1 MILGGIKVAFTTE
14 NRKVSDI
21 FQRSAIYRVPRYQRD
36 YVWKE
41 VNWKELWIDLQF
53 TLENENEIQWSHF
66 LGTIVL
72 NKSNNS
78 ESGLEVYEIIDGQQR
93 LLTLYILMIVIYKS
107 FKNQSTNEE
116 ANINNYIYYTFLTS
130 LTKESEKKVMI
141 DNELYNTDIQ
151 ELIDA
156 ATNNKLVSRENKLYN
171 VFMYFDSYL
180 KGKNYSYLDKFLNKL
195 LSVNIV
201 EITSDEDEEIYNIF
215 EVLNARG
222 QKLKQIEL
230 LKNHIMKYVQPRNIE
245 FIDRA
250 KVKWMNIQNNIEH
263 LSDPD
268 VIIQHFAKCY
278 IEKNAENRNSIYRLI
293 KEEIKI
299 EDLSEFLDALESFS
313 VVYKE
318 ISSNDSKDSVIR
330 YFDIKRNQQI
340 RSLLCAIYVLNSEEI
355 INDFVK
361 EKALLQLR
369 NFFFI
374 FNTTQ
379 QTSNRTDKIISSIS
393 FKIYNCKYEN
403 EFKILFSEFMYELE
417 TYILNKD
424 YKVMFETN
432 QSFKYSNKDKTLKRN
447 SRLVKYILELICD
460 MDQKDTKLDY
470 NALTIE
476 HLISDNGSISNA
488 SIWNL
493 TLTSEDINSEK
504 LKNKAVNEKVKIL
517 KENSSIRLNLA
528 LDKYIENEEF
538 NFDKRKV
545 DIINAIF
552 DDIFTFDKTIFE
564 INNNDIIKYRDQYD
578 FLKNKTKDFE
588 LLEILKKYGINFEI
602 KINKDPKLA
611 IYKERW
617 NSYISGN
624 Y

>member
-1 MILGGIKVAFTTE
+1 MAFTTE

-21 FQRSAIYRVPRYQRD
+21 FQRSAIYKVPRYQRD

-53 TLENENEIQWSHF
+53 TLANENEIQWSHF
-66 LGTIVL
+66 LGAIVL
-72 NKSNNS
+72 NKSNN

-93 LLTLYILMIVIYKS
+93 LLTIYILMIVIYKN
-107 FKNQSTNEE
+107 FKIQSENEE
-116 ANINNYIYYTFLTS
+116 ANINNYIYNTFLTS
-130 LTKESEKKVMI
+130 LTKESVKKIMI
-141 DNELYNTDIQ
+141 DNELYNIDIK
-151 ELIDA
+151 EMIDV
-156 ATNNKLVSRENKLYN
+156 ATNNKMPSKENKLYN
-171 VFMYFDSYL
+171 VFSYFDL
-180 KGKNYSYLDKFLNKL
+180 NLRGKDYTYLDKFLNKL

-222 QKLKQIEL
+222 RKLKQIEL
-230 LKNHIMKYVQPRNIE
+230 LKNHIMKYVQPRDVE
-245 FIDRA
+245 FIDQA
-250 KVKWMNIQNNIEH
+250 KVKWRNIQNNIEH

-299 EDLSEFLDALESFS
+299 NDLSEFLNAFESFS

-340 RSLLCAIYVLNSEEI
+340 RSLLCAIYVLNSEGI
-355 INDFVK
+355 INDDVK

-393 FKIYNCKYEN
+393 FAIYNCKYES

-417 TYILNKD
+417 TYISNKD
-424 YKVMFETN
+424 YKLMFETN

-460 MDQKDTKLDY
+460 SEQHDTMLDY
-470 NALTIE
+470 NTLTIE
-476 HLISDNGSISNA
+476 HLVSDDGSMNNA

-504 LKNKAVNEKVKIL
+504 LKNKSVNDKIKIL
-517 KENSSIRLNLA
+517 KENSSIRLNLT
-528 LDKYIENEEF
+528 LEKYFENEEF
-538 NFDKRKV
+538 NFDKRKE
-545 DIINAIF
+545 DIINFIF
-552 DDIFTFDKTIFE
+552 DDVFIFDKMVFG
-564 INNNDIIKYRDQYD
+564 INDSDIKKYKEQHD
-578 FLKNKTKDFE
+578 FLKNRIKDLE
-588 LLEILKKYGINFEI
+588 LLEILKKYGKLFEI
-602 KINKDPKLA
+602 KINNDPILA
-611 IYKERW
+611 EYKERW
-617 NSYISGN
+617 NNYISSDDK
-624 Y
+624 

>member
-1 MILGGIKVAFTTE
+1 MAFTTE

-21 FQRSAIYRVPRYQRD
+21 FQRSAIYKVPRYQRD

-53 TLENENEIQWSHF
+53 TLANENEIQWSHF

-72 NKSNNS
+72 NKSNNN

-93 LLTLYILMIVIYKS
+93 LLTLYILMIVIYKN
-107 FKNQSTNEE
+107 FKNQSENEE
-116 ANINNYIYYTFLTS
+116 ASINNYIYNTFLTS
-130 LTKESEKKVMI
+130 LTKESVKKIMI
-141 DNELYNTDIQ
+141 DNELYNTDIK
-151 ELIDA
+151 EMIDA
-156 ATNNKLVSRENKLYN
+156 ATNNKMLSKENKLYN
-171 VFMYFDSYL
+171 VFSYFDFNI
-180 KGKNYSYLDKFLNKL
+180 KGKDYTYLDKFLNKL

-201 EITSDEDEEIYNIF
+201 EIISDEDEEIYNIF

-230 LKNHIMKYVQPRNIE
+230 LKNHIMKYVQPRDIE
-245 FIDRA
+245 FIDQA
-250 KVKWMNIQNNIEH
+250 KVKWRNIQNNIEH
-263 LSDPD
+263 LTDPD
-268 VIIQHFAKCY
+268 IIIQHFAKCY

-299 EDLSEFLDALESFS
+299 DDLSSFLDAFESFS

-318 ISSNDSKDSVIR
+318 ISNKDPNDSVIR

-355 INDFVK
+355 ISDDVK

-379 QTSNRTDKIISSIS
+379 QTSNRTDNIISSIS
-393 FKIYNCKYEN
+393 FDIYHCKNEN
-403 EFKILFSEFMYELE
+403 EFKILFSEFLYELE
-417 TYILNKD
+417 EYILNKD
-424 YKVMFETN
+424 YKLMFETN
-432 QSFKYSNKDKTLKRN
+432 QSFKFSNKDRTLKRN

-460 MDQKDTKLDY
+460 IEQNDTKLDY
-470 NALTIE
+470 NSLTIE
-476 HLISDNGSISNA
+476 HLVSDDGSMNNA

-504 LKNKAVNEKVKIL
+504 LKNKSVNDKVRIL
-517 KENSSIRLNLA
+517 KENSSIRLNLS
-528 LDKYIENEEF
+528 LDKYIKNGEF
-538 NFDKRKV
+538 DFDKRKE
-545 DIINAIF
+545 DFINFIFYDVFIF
-552 DDIFTFDKTIFE
+552 DKMIFGIKKDDINTYKKQYDVLK
-564 INNNDIIKYRDQYD
+564 NRNNDI
-578 FLKNKTKDFE
+578 E
-588 LLEILKKYGINFEI
+588 LLELLKKHGKLFEI
-602 KINKDPKLA
+602 KLNNDPSLA
-611 IYKERW
+611 EYKERW
-617 NSYISGN
+617 NNYILSDSKEVK
-624 Y
+624 

>member
-1 MILGGIKVAFTTE
+1 MAFTTE

-53 TLENENEIQWSHF
+53 TLANENEIQWSHF

-72 NKSNNS
+72 NKSNN

-93 LLTLYILMIVIYKS
+93 LLTLYILMIVIYKN
-107 FKNQSTNEE
+107 FKNQSEHEE
-116 ANINNYIYYTFLTS
+116 ANINNYIYNTFLTS
-130 LTKESEKKVMI
+130 LTKESVKKIMI
-141 DNELYNTDIQ
+141 DNELYNNDIK
-151 ELIDA
+151 EMVDS
-156 ATNNKLVSRENKLYN
+156 ATNNKMPSKENKLYS
-171 VFMYFDSYL
+171 VFSYFDFNL
-180 KGKNYSYLDKFLNKL
+180 RGKDCSYLDKFLNKL

-201 EITSDEDEEIYNIF
+201 EIISDEDEEIYNIF

-230 LKNHIMKYVQPRNIE
+230 LKNHIMKYVKPRDIE
-245 FIDRA
+245 FIDQA
-250 KVKWMNIQNNIEH
+250 KMKWRNIQHNIEH

-278 IEKNAENRNSIYRLI
+278 IEKNAENTNSIYRLI

-299 EDLSEFLDALESFS
+299 DDLSKFLDAFESFS

-318 ISSNDSKDSVIR
+318 ISSNDPKDSVIR

-340 RSLLCAIYVLNSEEI
+340 RSLLCAIYVLNSKGI
-355 INDFVK
+355 INDDIK
-361 EKALLQLR
+361 QKALLQLR

-393 FKIYNCKYEN
+393 FAIYNCKYEN

-417 TYILNKD
+417 TYISNKD
-424 YKVMFETN
+424 YKLMFETN
-432 QSFKYSNKDKTLKRN
+432 QTFKYSNKDKTLKRN

-460 MDQKDTKLDY
+460 IEQHDTKLDY

-476 HLISDNGSISNA
+476 HLVSDDGSMNNA

-493 TLTSEDINSEK
+493 TLTSEEINSEK
-504 LKNKAVNEKVKIL
+504 LKNKSINDKIKIL

-528 LDKYIENEEF
+528 LEKYFENREF
-538 NFDKRKV
+538 NFDKRKEE
-545 DIINAIF
+545 IINFIF
-552 DDIFTFDKTIFE
+552 DDIFIFDKAVFC
-564 INNNDIIKYRDQYD
+564 INDSDIKKYKDQYD
-578 FLKNKTKDFE
+578 FLKNRIKDLK
-588 LLEILKKYGINFEI
+588 LLEILKQYGKLFEI
-602 KINKDPKLA
+602 KINNDPNLA
-611 IYKERW
+611 EYKELW
-617 NSYISGN
+617 NNYISIDDKEIK
-624 Y
+624 

>member
-1 MILGGIKVAFTTE
+1 MAFTTE

-21 FQRSAIYRVPRYQRD
+21 FQRSAIYKVPRYQRD
-36 YVWKE
+36 YVWRE

-53 TLENENEIQWSHF
+53 TLANENKIQWSHF

-72 NKSNNS
+72 NKSNNN

-93 LLTLYILMIVIYKS
+93 LLTLYILMIVIYKN
-107 FKNQSTNEE
+107 FNNQSENEE
-116 ANINNYIYYTFLTS
+116 ASINNYIYNTFLTS
-130 LTKESEKKVMI
+130 LTKESVKKIMI
-141 DNELYNTDIQ
+141 DNELYNTDIK
-151 ELIDA
+151 EMIDA
-156 ATNNKLVSRENKLYN
+156 ATNNKMLSKENKLYN
-171 VFMYFDSYL
+171 VFSYFDFNL
-180 KGKNYSYLDKFLNKL
+180 RGKDYTYLDKFLNKL

-230 LKNHIMKYVQPRNIE
+230 LKNHIMKYVQPRDIE
-245 FIDRA
+245 FIDQA
-250 KVKWMNIQNNIEH
+250 KVKWRNIQNNIEH

-268 VIIQHFAKCY
+268 IIIQHFAKCY
-278 IEKNAENRNSIYRLI
+278 IDKNAENRNSIYRLI

-299 EDLSEFLDALESFS
+299 DDLSSFLDAFESFS

-318 ISSNDSKDSVIR
+318 ISNKDPKDSVIR

-340 RSLLCAIYVLNSEEI
+340 RSLLCAIYVLNSKGI
-355 INDFVK
+355 ISDDVK
-361 EKALLQLR
+361 ERALLQLR

-393 FKIYNCKYEN
+393 FAIYNCKYES

-417 TYILNKD
+417 AYISNKD
-424 YKVMFETN
+424 YKLMFETN
-432 QSFKYSNKDKTLKRN
+432 QSFKYSNKDKSLKRN

-460 MDQKDTKLDY
+460 TDQHDTKLDY
-470 NALTIE
+470 NTLTIE
-476 HLISDNGSISNA
+476 HLLSDDGSINNA

-504 LKNKAVNEKVKIL
+504 LKNKSVRDKVQIL

-528 LDKYIENEEF
+528 LDKYIIDEEF
-538 NFDKRKV
+538 NFDNRKE
-545 DIINAIF
+545 DIINNIF
-552 DDIFTFDKTIFE
+552 DDVFTFDKTIFG
-564 INNNDIIKYRDQYD
+564 INDNDIEKYRVQYD
-578 FLKNKTKDFE
+578 FLENKIKDFE
-588 LLEILKKYGINFEI
+588 LLEILKKHGKYFEV
-602 KINKDPKLA
+602 KINNDPSLA
-611 IYKERW
+611 TYKERW
-617 NSYISGN
+617 NKYLSRN
-624 Y
+624 C